1 MAQPVI
7 IEIVG
12 SLNMDLVTRT
22 ARMPEAGE
30 TLLASGFSAGYGG
43 KGANQAVACA
53 RLLRSGTSSAARNGI
68 QVKMHGAVGSG
79 DSLGSA
85 NYIEY
90 LQKEGIDTSGVKS
103 KEGVA
108 TGTAVIIVEEHNGEN
123 RILISPGA
131 NGKVSAD
138 DVALDSGPGGFI
150 MFQLEIPLDTVSPL
164 YTWLW
169 YLS

>member
-1 MAQPVI
+1 MAQPVV

-30 TLLASGFSAGYGG
+30 TLLASDFSAGYGG

-53 RLLRSGTSSAARNGI
+53 RLLRSSPGSAARNGI

-85 NYIEY
+85 SYIEY
-90 LQKEGIDTSGVKS
+90 LQKEGIDTSGIKS

-108 TGTAVIIVEEHNGEN
+108 TGTAVIVVEEHNGEN

-131 NGKVSAD
+131 NGEVNAD
-138 DVALDSGPGGFI
+138 DVLLDSGPGGFV
-150 MFQLEIPLDTVSPL
+150 MFQLEIPLETVSPL
-164 YTWLW
+164 HMLGGDI
-169 YLS
+169 